1 MIFGYDVQQTQHVGL
16 GLVIFGVGLLLLYK
30 KGSQRPSA
38 KRQGSRGRAKG
49 QPKRLPTVEP
59 SVLNTEEVPSADED
73 EDDDDDD
80 DDDEDE
86 AEAASEKP
94 TRAKASRA
102 SAPNNAEHDALAH
115 AGQPRK
121 SWGKRK
127 EGDKKET
134 KRSPEGDDEEV
145 ADI

>member
-1 MIFGYDVQQTQHVGL
+1 M
-16 GLVIFGVGLLLLYK
+16 VIFGVGLLLLYK

-59 SVLNTEEVPSADED
+59 SVLNENTEEVPSADED
-73 EDDDDDD
+73 EEEEDDEDE
-80 DDDEDE
+80 DEDE

-102 SAPNNAEHDALAH
+102 SMGAAPRDNAEHDALAH
-115 AGQPRK
+115 AGQSRK

-127 EGDKKET
+127 EEGDKKEP

>member
-1 MIFGYDVQQTQHVGL
+1 
-16 GLVIFGVGLLLLYK
+16 
-30 KGSQRPSA
+30 
-38 KRQGSRGRAKG
+38 
-49 QPKRLPTVEP
+49 
-59 SVLNTEEVPSADED
+59 VLNTEEVPSADED
-73 EDDDDDD
+73 DDDDDDD